1 MSKRNK
7 GKTADR
13 LNLRMSNADDLDDGL
28 DYSYGSD
35 PEAEEV
41 PVEDNTGAD
50 NEPELQQAE
59 SDKKSDNSSDEDNK
73 KRKAEE
79 SSEQE
84 SKPLSKRQK
93 KLQNSKLKDKKGEQ
107 VKYQLEKK
115 KTIPKSSPEEIVEY
129 LATLVREKNPDLSGL
144 ELDEL
149 YLKKSDFLST
159 EKFQGDRNLTN
170 LPDFMSQ
177 FSKSPRTIVL
187 SLTNLRIADLYRS
200 LGGNK
205 TSIKLFAKNKL
216 KDDLNAVQEILGSKS
231 KKNEQIK
238 YFIATP
244 TRLEKLIKST
254 ELFFQGKE
262 KLDILL
268 DASYLDPKANT
279 LLNCENTT
287 VLCKLLKTFSNKKSS
302 VKILLY

>member
-1 MSKRNK
+1 MNRQRKLTSQL
-7 GKTADR
+7 D
-13 LNLRMSNADDLDDGL
+13 LRMPNADDLDDGL
-28 DYSYGSD
+28 DYGYGSD

-41 PVEDNTGAD
+41 AVGDTV
-50 NEPELQQAE
+50 PEQETDLQNVE
-59 SDKKSDNSSDEDNK
+59 SDRKSHEDDK
-73 KRKAEE
+73 KRKANE
-79 SSEQE
+79 SPGQGD
-84 SKPLSKRQK
+84 KPLSKRQK
-93 KLQNSKLKDKKGEQ
+93 KLQNSKLKDKKEEQ

-115 KTIPKSSPEEIVEY
+115 KTIPKSPPEEIVEY
-129 LATLVREKNPDLSGL
+129 LATLIREKNPNLSGL

-159 EKFQGDRNLTN
+159 ENFQDNRNLVN
-170 LPDFMSQ
+170 LPSFMSQ

-200 LGGNK
+200 LGGSK
-205 TSIKLFAKNKL
+205 ACVKLFAKNKL
-216 KDDLNAVQEILGSKS
+216 KDDLATVEEILGNNS
-231 KKNEQIK
+231 KKNERLK

-244 TRLEKLIKST
+244 TRLEKLLEST
-254 ELFFQGKE
+254 DLFFQGKE

-268 DASYLDPKANT
+268 DASYMDPKANT

-287 VLCKLLKTFSNKKSS
+287 VLCKLLKTFLNKKSS

>member
-1 MSKRNK
+1 MP
-7 GKTADR
+7 
-13 LNLRMSNADDLDDGL
+13 NADDLDDGL

-41 PVEDNTGAD
+41 AVEDTGAEKD
-50 NEPELQQAE
+50 TDSQEVEP
-59 SDKKSDNSSDEDNK
+59 DEKPHEDEK
-73 KRKAEE
+73 KRKADEPTVHE
-79 SSEQE
+79 SR
-84 SKPLSKRQK
+84 PLSKRQK
-93 KLQNSKLKDKKGEQ
+93 KLQNSKLKDKKEEQ

-129 LATLVREKNPDLSGL
+129 LATLIREKNPDLSGL

-159 EKFQGDRNLTN
+159 EKFQEDRNLTN
-170 LPDFMSQ
+170 LPNFMSQ

-205 TSIKLFAKNKL
+205 ACVKLFAKNKL
-216 KDDLNAVQEILGSKS
+216 KDDLATVEEILGTKA
-231 KKNEQIK
+231 KKNEHIK

-244 TRLEKLIKST
+244 TRLEKLIEST
-254 ELFFQGKE
+254 DLFFQGKE

-287 VLCKLLKTFSNKKSS
+287 VLCKLLKTFLNKKSS
-302 VKILLY
+302 VKVLLY